1 MSELNSPVKLGDLHL
16 KNSVVMS
23 PLTRSRATD
32 ERVPTDMMVEY
43 YAQRASSGLI
53 ITEAT
58 VISEEANGYLNTPG
72 LYTAE
77 QVKGWK
83 KVTDAVHAKGGL
95 IVAQLWHVGRISHP
109 DLLNG
114 ETPVAPSA
122 VKPAGHVSLLR
133 PKRDYVTPRA
143 LDVTEI
149 KALVEQFKHSAVLA
163 KEAGFD
169 GVMLHA
175 GNGYLI
181 DQFLQT
187 KTNIRV
193 DEYGGS
199 VENRARFAVE
209 IMDAL
214 IDVWGAGRV
223 SIHFAPLGDDYDMGD
238 DHPKETFGYVM
249 KELAKRNIGFF
260 FTREF
265 ISEDSISQS
274 MRVSSDFKVPYIANM
289 NLTRDSAIELLKTGQ
304 ADAVAFGKAYI
315 ANPDLYERLIQNAP
329 LNEPKFETMLGT
341 SVPEGYIDY
350 PTLADVNTAK

>member
-1 MSELNSPVKLGDLHL
+1 M
-16 KNSVVMS
+16 
-23 PLTRSRATD
+23 
-32 ERVPTDMMVEY
+32 
-43 YAQRASSGLI
+43 
-53 ITEAT
+53 
-58 VISEEANGYLNTPG
+58 
-72 LYTAE
+72 
-77 QVKGWK
+77 
-83 KVTDAVHAKGGL
+83 
-95 IVAQLWHVGRISHP
+95 
-109 DLLNG
+109 
-114 ETPVAPSA
+114 
-122 VKPAGHVSLLR
+122 
-133 PKRDYVTPRA
+133 
-143 LDVTEI
+143 TEI

-274 MRVSSDFKVPYIANM
+274 MRASSEFKVAYIANM
-289 NLTRDSAIELLKTGQ
+289 NLTRDTAIELLKTGQ

-350 PTLADVNTAK
+350 PTLAEVNTAK